1 MEAWNLEDNENLTVQ
16 KIIKCLTEF
25 KRVHKHKSP
34 ICNLTHSETMV
45 LFSIKRYVETH
56 GEGVKTSELS
66 NILNVA
72 SPTITQQINS
82 LETRGFVERNMD
94 KQDRRA
100 IRIKITEKGEEV
112 LKKAS
117 KEFEASI
124 NGLVEHLGQ
133 EKSEQL
139 AELLSEAFNYFIN
152 ERK

>member
-1 MEAWNLEDNENLTVQ
+1 MGDNKDLTVQ
-16 KIIKCLTEF
+16 KIMKCLGEF

-45 LFSIKRYVETH
+45 LFSIKGYVETH
-56 GEGVKTSELS
+56 EEGVKTSELS

-82 LETRGFVERNMD
+82 LEARGFVERSID

-100 IRIKITEKGEEV
+100 VRIKVTEKGEEI

-117 KEFEASI
+117 KEFEESI
-124 NGLVEHLGQ
+124 NGLVEYLGE
-133 EKSEQL
+133 EKSDQL
-139 AELLSEAFNYFIN
+139 ADLLSETFNYFIN
-152 ERK
+152 KRK

>member
-1 MEAWNLEDNENLTVQ
+1 MGDNKDLTVQ
-16 KIIKCLTEF
+16 KIMKCLAEF

-45 LFSIKRYVETH
+45 LFSIKGYVETH
-56 GEGVKTSELS
+56 EEGVKTSELS

-82 LETRGFVERNMD
+82 LEARGFVERSID

-100 IRIKITEKGEEV
+100 VRIKVTEKGEEI

-117 KEFEASI
+117 KEFEESI
-124 NGLVEHLGQ
+124 NGLVEYLGE
-133 EKSEQL
+133 EKSDQL
-139 AELLSEAFNYFIN
+139 ADLLSETFNYFIN
-152 ERK
+152 KRK